1 MRLFELLSYPRRM
14 FYGWRMVAIGLIINA
29 VGGGIFNQGFAVFF
43 LPISRD
49 LDLTRAQASLIFSLS
64 RAEGAI
70 EGPISGWLVD
80 KFGPKYILFGGALL
94 AGIGYVVLSQMDS
107 YAMFL
112 LVYLGLIS
120 VAVNAGFSHPVMSV
134 ANAWFIRKRG
144 LAFSISLSS
153 FSLGGIIFAPLLSYL
168 VVQYGWRTTV
178 IFAAG
183 VLWAV
188 VLPLSLKLV
197 RSPESM
203 GLRPDGD
210 TDATV
215 GARRNVTASGHDFTL
230 KQALRTSAFW
240 WLAVSTTLRLA
251 VINTMNVHFIPIL
264 VWKGL
269 SEIEA
274 AFTLSAMA
282 TLSLTARL
290 TMGVVGDRFPK
301 QRVIAVFM
309 LLGIVGLLTLQHAT
323 QTWQIGF
330 YVLTYATMEG
340 IIPLNWALIGDFFG
354 RSHFAT
360 LRGVMGLVY
369 TWGAVIFPVLGGWI
383 FDSTQSYAM
392 MIWILI
398 GLFVV
403 GSLAF
408 ALLKPPRPP
417 IAVSPVPARV

>member
-1 MRLFELLSYPRRM
+1 VSF
-14 FYGWRMVAIGLIINA
+14 
-29 VGGGIFNQGFAVFF
+29 
-43 LPISRD
+43 
-49 LDLTRAQASLIFSLS
+49 
-64 RAEGAI
+64 
-70 EGPISGWLVD
+70 
-80 KFGPKYILFGGALL
+80 
-94 AGIGYVVLSQMDS
+94 
-107 YAMFL
+107 
-112 LVYLGLIS
+112 
-120 VAVNAGFSHPVMSV
+120 NAGFSHPVMSV
-134 ANAWFIRKRG
+134 ANACFIRKRG
-144 LAFSISLSS
+144 LAFAISLSS
-153 FSLGGIIFAPLLSYL
+153 FSLGGIIFAPLLSTL
-168 VVQYGWRTTV
+168 VTQHGWRSTV
-178 IFAAG
+178 IISAG

-215 GARRNVTASGHDFTL
+215 GARRNVTTSGHDFTL
-230 KQALRTSAFW
+230 RQALREPTFW
-240 WLAVSTTLRLA
+240 WLALSTTLRLA

-282 TLSLTARL
+282 TMSLTARL

-309 LLGIVGLLTLQHAT
+309 LLGIAGLLMLQQAT
-323 QTWQIGF
+323 ETGKIAF
-330 YVLTYATMEG
+330 YILTYATMEG

-369 TWGAVIFPVLGGWI
+369 TWGAVVFPVLAGWI
-383 FDSTQSYAM
+383 FDTTQSYALV
-392 MIWILI
+392 IWILI
-398 GLFVV
+398 GLFAA
-403 GSLAF
+403 GSLGF

-417 IAVSPVPARV
+417 VSAPSLPAHV